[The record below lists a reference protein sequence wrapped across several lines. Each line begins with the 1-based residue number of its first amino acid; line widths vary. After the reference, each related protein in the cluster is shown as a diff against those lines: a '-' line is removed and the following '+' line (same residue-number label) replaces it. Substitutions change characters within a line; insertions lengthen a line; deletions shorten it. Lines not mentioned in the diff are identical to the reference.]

1 MPQVATALFPR
12 RRPAGRA
19 RRVDW
24 ANLADEEL
32 LQLRMCDL
40 RLELRHSPVQRY
52 VQRLYDELDG
62 RGIRFRPH
70 VWLSE
75 EWFSPDG
82 IPGIAV
88 PFYLAH
94 PRLMRL
100 ERKMTREVEG
110 GNSNWFMRILRH
122 EAGHAIDSAYR
133 LRRRA
138 HWRALFGPASTPY
151 RSRYRARPASR
162 HHVQHLGDWYAQ
174 SHPTEDFA
182 ETFAVWLAPR
192 SGWQRRYK
200 SWPALRKL
208 RFVQQVA
215 GELGA
220 ETPPVRSR
228 DRIEPL
234 HYNQRT
240 LAQHYRSKLAR
251 MRTYRG
257 LLADRMLGR
266 LFSPQQDRRALT
278 AATLLRSNKPRL
290 LAYLIRSTSVDRY
303 GAHQVLRTAISRS
316 ERLQLYVSGS
326 QRESLRKTRIMLR
339 RLVRLYMR
347 SQGLRLRA

>member
-1 MPQVATALFPR
+1 MPQATANPVQR
-12 RRPAGRA
+12 RRSTPRA
-19 RRVDW
+19 RRLDW
-24 ANLADEEL
+24 TSLSDEEL

-40 RLELRHSPVQRY
+40 RLELRRSPVQRY
-52 VQRLYDELDG
+52 VKRLYSELDE

-82 IPGIAV
+82 VPGIAV

-110 GNSNWFMRILRH
+110 GNVNWCMRILRH

-151 RSRYRARPASR
+151 RARYRARPASR

-192 SGWQRRYK
+192 SGWQRRYA

-208 RFVQQVA
+208 RFVQQLA
-215 GELGA
+215 GALG
-220 ETPPVRSR
+220 TNPPPVRSR
-228 DRIEPL
+228 DCIEPL
-234 HYNQRT
+234 DFNQRT

-251 MRTYRG
+251 SRNYRG
-257 LLADRMLGR
+257 LLADRLLNR
-266 LFSPQQDRRALT
+266 TFASAADRRALT
-278 AATLLRSNKPRL
+278 AATLIRAHKSRL
-290 LAYLIRSTSVDRY
+290 LSSLIRSTGVDRY
-303 GAHQVLRTAISRS
+303 AAHQVVRTAIARS
-316 ERLQLYVSGS
+316 ERLQLFVRGS
-326 QRESLRKTRIMLR
+326 QRESLRSVRIMLH